1 MTPDEFIDFIGDTA
15 GKVCA
20 KYNLPASV
28 CIAQA
33 ILESGWGRYCIGQFN
48 YFGRKW
54 NGWGNYVRQ
63 QTTEY
68 INGEYVTIYDKF
80 QSYSSLE
87 EAIRDWCVLI
97 TEEPAYSNALAEWQS
112 NWNVEDFVYA
122 LAPVYATDPDY
133 AHKIIATIN
142 ANNLYRFDG
151 WGDDE

>member
-20 KYNLPASV
+20 EYNLPSSV

-80 QSYSSLE
+80 QSYESLE
-87 EAIRDWCVLI
+87 EAIRDWCILI
-97 TEEPAYSNALAEWQS
+97 TEEPAYSDALAEWQQ